1 MIRKVTTVDFKLV
14 MHYVGRIII
23 GVGLIMIVPLITS
36 LIFMEFSSAL
46 DFIIGISCCLIF
58 GFLTVKYF
66 NTNKAPSL
74 FHAMLIT
81 AITWLIACLFGAI
94 PHYLSGH
101 FGSFLDAYFDVM
113 SGFTTTGLSI
123 IKDLDHVSNGLNM
136 WRHIL
141 TYVGGQGI
149 VVLALTFLVKASG
162 GAFKIMAG
170 EGKDEALVP
179 SVRNTAH
186 IIWNISLIMLAV
198 GTITLSII
206 AWIDGFSLVNGFLH
220 GMWMFMSAWSTGG
233 FAPMSQ
239 NTIFY
244 HSFAF
249 EIVNQ
254 IFMILGSFNFVLHYH
269 VLRGKFTELRQNIE
283 LKSFTLTLS
292 ICMVLVTAG
301 LVGSGVYKTLGAL
314 IRRGLFVM
322 LSAHTGTGQM
332 TIYAPQF
339 NHSWAQMALA
349 GVFIAMIIGGSMAST
364 AGGLKNMRVALIFK
378 GIWHEIKRLITPE
391 SAFFRTKYHHIK
403 DTSIDGDLIK
413 QTAIIVLSFL
423 FLFAIGTTVGLFF
436 NFSLDRSAFEAIS
449 AGANVGLSN
458 GITSSSMPWFMKLV
472 YIFLMWVGRLEFMAV
487 YVFFGA
493 IGIFFIKK
501 KRRR

>member
-1 MIRKVTTVDFKLV
+1 MIRRVTKHDFILV
-14 MHYVGRIII
+14 FHYVGRIIFGI
-23 GVGLIMIVPLITS
+23 GFIMIVPLVTS
-36 LIFMEFSSAL
+36 LLSHEFSTAL
-46 DFIIGISCCLIF
+46 DFVIGISVCFIF
-58 GFLTVKYF
+58 GLLVTKYF
-66 NTNKAPSL
+66 KTTKSPSL

-81 AITWLIACLFGAI
+81 AITWLIACLFGAV

-149 VVLALTFLVKASG
+149 IVLALTFLVKASG

-179 SVRNTAH
+179 SVKHTAH
-186 IIWNISLIMLAV
+186 IIWNISLWMLVV
-198 GTITLSII
+198 GALSLSII
-206 AWIDGFSLVNGFLH
+206 AWIDGFSFARGFLH
-220 GMWMFMSAWSTGG
+220 GTWMFMSAWSTGG

-239 NTIFY
+239 NAIFY

-249 EIVNQ
+249 EIGNE
-254 IFMILGSFNFVLHYH
+254 ILMILGSFNFVLHYSIW
-269 VLRGKFTELRQNIE
+269 RGKIGELRKNIE
-283 LKSFTLTLS
+283 IRSFLVTLTL
-292 ICMVLVTAG
+292 CLLLVTIGLAG
-301 LVGSGVYKTLGAL
+301 AGIFNGLGAL

-332 TIYAPQF
+332 TIYAAQF
-339 NHSWAQMALA
+339 NHSWAQMAMM

-364 AGGLKNMRVALIFK
+364 AGGLKNMRVALLFK

-391 SAFFRTKYHHIK
+391 SAYLTTKYHHIK
-403 DTSIDGDLIK
+403 DTSVNSEMIK
-413 QTAIIVLSFL
+413 QTALIVISFFFL
-423 FLFAIGTTVGLFF
+423 FLFGTIVGLFF
-436 NFSLDRSAFEAIS
+436 NYSLDKSAFEAIS

-458 GITSSSMPWFMKLV
+458 GITSSAMPTLLKVV
-472 YIFLMWVGRLEFMAV
+472 YIFLMWIGRLEFMAV

-493 IGIFFIKK
+493 IGLMIVRK
-501 KRRR
+501 KRAR